1 MLGDRMVRLVTMLMR
16 KRTDGPSASAAPTA
30 DTIDAGT
37 IVQDLIEIADYIKR
51 LKQAIA
57 HLRANELRCDRLPM
71 AHDELG
77 SVVSA
82 TASAT
87 NRIMEVAEGILSIED
102 DTLEGYRAKVEAGIF
117 QIFEA
122 CTFQDITGQR
132 IAKVVDAL
140 GQVEER
146 LTHFASVVKV
156 SDGEVD
162 PEEARR
168 KARREELLLNGP
180 QLKGPETPQ
189 DAIDALF
196 A

>member
-1 MLGDRMVRLVTMLMR
+1 MITDTAARLIMMLTRQ
-16 KRTDGPSASAAPTA
+16 KKNQAAPP
-30 DTIDAGT
+30 AGAANVDPGA
-37 IVQDLIEIADYIKR
+37 IVQDLVEIAEYIKR
-51 LKQAIA
+51 LKKAIA
-57 HLRANELRCDRLPM
+57 HLRANELRRDRLPM

-77 SVVSA
+77 SVVTA

-87 NRIMEVAEGILSIED
+87 NRIMEIAEGILAIED
-102 DTLEGYRAKVEAGIF
+102 DTLDGYRAKVEAEVF

-140 GQVEER
+140 GQVEKR
-146 LTHFASVVKV
+146 LSHFATVVKV
-156 SDGEVD
+156 GDGEVEQD
-162 PEEARR
+162 EARR
-168 KARREELLLNGP
+168 QARREALLLNGP

-196 A
+196 S

>member
-1 MLGDRMVRLVTMLMR
+1 MR
-16 KRTDGPSASAAPTA
+16 KRARRPSPAEGA
-30 DTIDAGT
+30 IDAGT
-37 IVQDLIEIADYIKR
+37 IVQDLVEIADYIKR

-57 HLRANELRCDRLPM
+57 HLRANELRRDRLPM

-77 SVVSA
+77 GVVTA

-87 NRIMEVAEGILSIED
+87 NRIMGVAEGILAIED
-102 DTLEGYRAKVEAGIF
+102 DTLEGYRAKVEAEVF

-122 CTFQDITGQR
+122 CAFQDITGQR

-140 GQVEER
+140 GQVEKR
-146 LTHFASVVKV
+146 LEHFATVVKV
-156 SDGEVD
+156 SDGEID
-162 PEEARR
+162 QEEARR
-168 KARREELLLNGP
+168 KARNEELLLNGP